1 MKKDVYVY
9 TIGNSAYINL
19 TNRCT
24 NACEFCIRTYADGVE
39 GYDLWLDKEPDADE
53 IIELLPD
60 VSTLDE
66 VVFCGFGEPLIK
78 FDVLMTVARFVRRNG
93 GTTRI
98 NTNGQAELFLKDKDV
113 AKRLSECID
122 KVSISLNETNAKD
135 YDNICHSKYGL
146 EAYDALITFAKHCVD
161 VGIDVTMSVMETIGE
176 EKIKLCKETAER
188 IGAKLRV
195 RTMI

>member
-1 MKKDVYVY
+1 MKNTYVY

-19 TNRCT
+19 TNQCT

-39 GYDLWLDKEPDADE
+39 GYDLWLEREPTADE
-53 IIELLPD
+53 IIALLPD

-66 VVFCGFGEPLIK
+66 VVFCGFGEPLMK
-78 FDVLMTVARFVRRNG
+78 FDELMSVARFVKKNG

-98 NTNGQAELFLKDKDV
+98 NTNGQAELFLNDKDV
-113 AKRLSECID
+113 AKKLAKYID

-146 EAYDALITFAKHCVD
+146 DAYDALLTFSKHCVD
-161 VGIDVTMSVMETIGE
+161 AGIDVTLSVMETIGK
-176 EKIKLCKETAER
+176 EKIKICKETAER